1 MTKLKEFAA
10 LTRVIRDISQLV
22 FVELDASYQE
32 ELKNNASHAA
42 TCNRMKP
49 FA

>member
-32 ELKNNASHAA
+32 ELKKMPHMPLPAIA
-42 TCNRMKP
+42 
-49 FA
+49 